1 MKQENKEK
9 IAQAEEILER
19 LKEQRGGNVLSIH
32 KKMANDPKLL
42 QAFSQQFAICK
53 QDITHVPA
61 KYMELMLM
69 LMGCCAGNAVTIK
82 THGEL
87 AVKKG
92 ATMDEVG
99 EVLRLVF
106 FYYGASAIIVARR
119 AKRN

>member
-53 QDITHVPA
+53 QDITNIPG
-61 KYMELMLM
+61 KYMELID
-69 LMGCCAGNAVTIK
+69 V
-82 THGEL
+82 
-87 AVKKG
+87 
-92 ATMDEVG
+92 
-99 EVLRLVF
+99 
-106 FYYGASAIIVARR
+106 Y
-119 AKRN
+119 KRQI

>member
-53 QDITHVPA
+53 QDIT
-61 KYMELMLM
+61 
-69 LMGCCAGNAVTIK
+69 NAVTIK

-106 FYYGASAIIVARR
+106 FYYGASAIIPAVELFEELEPE
-119 AKRN
+119 K